1 MPSRSHAADG
11 GARTGVRSAR
21 PRADRGIAAPAAAA
35 DITDLGA
42 TSAALGRP
50 RNSADALLDAASALM
65 TERNSVNITFN
76 DIAERSGLN
85 SALIHYRF
93 RGKTGLFRA
102 LLERDAGSTFP
113 YLHELVRSDM
123 CAVEKLRHHIHGVI
137 KVYFRHPYM
146 NRLIGALAMET
157 DSETARFISER
168 FTRPLAA
175 AQASILEQGLR
186 EGVFRAIDPM
196 LFYFS
201 LIGACDHLFYARHS
215 LKWAFDVADIDD
227 ALRKR
232 YADHVTS
239 LLLDSVLITPQAAT

>member
-1 MPSRSHAADG
+1 MPSRTRAA
-11 GARTGVRSAR
+11 GAVETSPVRA
-21 PRADRGIAAPAAAA
+21 
-35 DITDLGA
+35 
-42 TSAALGRP
+42 
-50 RNSADALLDAASALM
+50 RNSADVLLDAASALM

-76 DIAERSGLN
+76 DIAARSGLN

-113 YLHELVRSDM
+113 DLERLVATDM
-123 CAVEKLRHHIHGVI
+123 SAVDKLRHHIHGVI
-137 KVYFRHPYM
+137 KVYYRHPYM
-146 NRLIGALAMET
+146 NRLIGALAVET

-175 AQASILEQGLR
+175 AQAAILEQGVR
-186 EGVFRAIDPM
+186 EGSFRRVDPM

-215 LKWAFDVADIDD
+215 LKWAFGVADIDD
-227 ALRKR
+227 TLRKR
-232 YADHVTS
+232 YAEHVTA
-239 LLLDSVLITPQAAT
+239 LLLDSVLQRPQSGG